1 MHIMGF
7 VINVSHA
14 GLVSKLCEG
23 WRSCHCL
30 EWAHV
35 SYAEPGF
42 SPLREPRLQLT
53 LTWWHTLSATSAAV
67 QSSCSMFKSSPVL
80 CTVHWELH
88 GGRWEWVWGK
98 ATHKLFFYWSVRH
111 IIFIA
116 FSSVF
121 FLLGLFASKSF
132 NIWSLMTIFE
142 IVLWWSPIIIV

>member
-30 EWAHV
+30 EWAYV

-88 GGRWEWVWGK
+88 GGRWEWEWGK
-98 ATHKLFFYWSVRH
+98 ATHKLFYWSVRH

-142 IVLWWSPIIIV
+142 IVLWWSAIIIV